1 MAPSTTEKK
10 HYIIECGIDEL
21 DFALDLMTVMKE
33 NGHHYVM
40 NLKKGMIAIDVR
52 KVSIEEFNEYMEL

>member
-1 MAPSTTEKK
+1 MAPSTTDKK

-21 DFALDLMTVMKE
+21 DFALDLMRVMKE

-40 NLKKGMIAIDVR
+40 NLKKGLIAIDVR
-52 KVSIEEFNEYMEL
+52 KVSIEEFNEYLEL